1 MVPQLANRLAFFSMV
16 ETRRSLRS
24 NFVGQG
30 CQIVVALI
38 CTWMLVSCSALSP
51 ESRGGGSG
59 ETISTGHEMLNATVW
74 QQSSAEYVA
83 VVQQIYRL
91 ARTQLQMALKERGWT
106 AALEQT
112 GAYSDLPPAIMLDL
126 DETVLDNTRYE
137 ARIIKRHR
145 QYSVE
150 SFNRWCAEAG
160 ATAVPGA
167 KEFLD
172 YAQSQGVAIFYYSA
186 RKEELR
192 ECTLAN
198 LKKLGLPL
206 LKGRNPLLLDNGGN
220 KGEYRAMVAG
230 HYRILLLVGDSL
242 EDFVDGSK
250 SAPAA
255 RNELVRKHLEYWGTK
270 WIVLPNPMYGHW
282 EATLYDFSYGQS
294 REQQLQKKREAL
306 IE

>member
-1 MVPQLANRLAFFSMV
+1 
-16 ETRRSLRS
+16 
-24 NFVGQG
+24 
-30 CQIVVALI
+30 VVALL
-38 CTWMLVSCSALSP
+38 CAWALVSCSAFGP
-51 ESRGGGSG
+51 ESRGSNSK
-59 ETISTGHEMLNATVW
+59 EAVNAGHEMLNAAVW

-83 VVQQIYRL
+83 VVNQIYRL
-91 ARTQLQMALKERGWT
+91 ARTQLKIALNDRDWT

-112 GAYSDLPPAIMLDL
+112 GTYRDLPVAIMLDL
-126 DETVLDNTRYE
+126 DETVLNNTRYE
-137 ARIIKRHR
+137 ARIIKRHQ

-150 SFNRWCAEAG
+150 TFNRWCAEAG

-172 YAQSQGVAIFYYSA
+172 YAISQGVTIFYYSA

-192 ECTLAN
+192 GCTLAN

-206 LKGRNPLLLDNGGN
+206 IKERNTLLLDNGGN
-220 KGEYRAMVAG
+220 KGGYRAMVAAN
-230 HYRILLLVGDSL
+230 YRILLLVGDSL
-242 EDFVDGSK
+242 EDFVNGSK

-255 RNELVRKHLEYWGTK
+255 RNELVKKYTEYWGTK

-282 EATLYDFSYGQS
+282 EATFYDFNYGQS

-306 IE
+306 KE